1 MITEDSLEQAHQE
14 KLDAHS
20 RVNEKDEMFE
30 CQSCGQ
36 EFDEDQFCEHD
47 WNIEHQ
53 WCKGCCEDSDYER
66 ENREPHL
73 DWNDLD

>member
-1 MITEDSLEQAHQE
+1 MITDKNLEQAHQE
-14 KLDAHS
+14 KLDSIS
-20 RVNEKDEMFE
+20 RVNEPDTFE

-36 EFDEDQFCEHD
+36 TFDEDEFCEHD

-53 WCKGCCEDSDYER
+53 WCKGCCDDSDYER
-66 ENREPHL
+66 ENREPL